1 MNMTGYIHSGNAFPK
16 PLTYEEEKM
25 YVERMQSGDMEARNI
40 LIERNLRLVAHMA
53 KKYVS
58 PNVSNDDLI
67 SIGTIGLIKAVS
79 TFDSTKGS
87 KLGTYAVK
95 CIQNEILMYM
105 RTGKKHQNEVSL
117 HDPVGIDPEGNEI
130 TLVDLLCNEEE
141 SIIDELDCKFKTK
154 KLREQIKK
162 VLEGRERKVIELR
175 YGILNGIEKT
185 QKEVG
190 NMLGISRSY
199 VSRIEKHA
207 LEKLY
212 SSMETQN

>member
-1 MNMTGYIHSGNAFPK
+1 MNMTGYIQGGNAFPK
-16 PLTYEEEKM
+16 PLTYEEEVM
-25 YVERMQSGDMEARNI
+25 YVEKMQSGDSEARNI

-53 KKYVS
+53 KKYAS

-79 TFDSTKGS
+79 TFDISKGS

-95 CIQNEILMYM
+95 CIQNEILMHI
-105 RTGKKHQNEVSL
+105 RTGKKYQNEVSI

-141 SIIDELDCKFKTK
+141 NIIEELDSRYQK
-154 KLREQIKK
+154 KRLCEMIKK
-162 VLEGRERKVIELR
+162 VLEGREKTVIELR
-175 YGILNGIEKT
+175 YGLLNGVEKT

-190 NMLGISRSY
+190 NILGISRSY

-212 SSMETQN
+212 ESLVAKG